1 MGVWGG
7 TYRLRHV
14 TALLLL
20 VTGAVLGAGGAGVAN
35 LSVATAAVTGAAANS
50 QTFLDPAG
58 DNKGGSPDVTTVQVS
73 NDDAGVVEFR
83 LKLPNRGDLV
93 DADFISVQLDTDQS
107 AATGCD
113 IGAGIGLDWGL
124 AFRGHTAPAPDSFVL
139 LRFTGCEPGVT
150 ADESFL
156 GSFDAATSTLTL
168 HVDRAEIGA
177 PTAFRII
184 VVASVEPPS
193 PDTWDVA
200 GDTTPWVYRIVIGRP
215 RDTRAPQIKALPSS
229 GARAGTARLRYTV
242 FEESGRARE
251 ELTVFRGS
259 HALAVKKTRLGARN
273 ATRVYAQTWRV
284 PPGVLGPLRFCV
296 RAWDAAGNRSA
307 RSCAR
312 LTIR

>member
-83 LKLPNRGDLV
+83 LTIPNRTDLGDL
-93 DADFISVQLDTDQS
+93 DFINVHLDTDQS

-113 IGAGIGLDWGL
+113 VEGGVGLDWTL
-124 AFRGHTAPAPDSFVL
+124 SFHGHTAPAPDFFTL
-139 LRFTGCEPGVT
+139 YHFTGCKATEAAQQASFVGEFDGV
-150 ADESFL
+150 
-156 GSFDAATSTLTL
+156 TSTLTL
-168 HVDRAEIGA
+168 RVNRAEIER
-177 PTAFRII
+177 PKAFRLI
-184 VVASVEPPS
+184 VLASLGPAG
-193 PDTWDVA
+193 PDSWDFA
-200 GDTTPWVYRIVIGRP
+200 GDTTPWVYRIVVGDSNP
-215 RDTRAPQIKALPSS
+215 PQIKALPSS
-229 GARAGTARLRYTV
+229 GARGGTARLRYTV
-242 FEESGRARE
+242 FDESGRTKE

-259 HALAVKKTRLGARN
+259 RALAVKRTRLGARN
-273 ATRVYAQTWRV
+273 GTRLYVQTWRV
-284 PPGVLGPLRFCV
+284 PSSVSGPLKFCV